1 MDISE
6 QHTAADE
13 LFARYPALR
22 TLPAADLAAVLRP
35 QARLQV
41 PAGGELFAENSPCLG
56 FPLLLEGTIKVV
68 KSAPN
73 GREMLL
79 YRVEPGGSCIITSS
93 CLLGSSPYSARG
105 IAETPVTLRML
116 PTPLFERVLGECQ
129 PFRAFVFQLFAGR
142 IAALMQRIEEIAF
155 QRLDQR
161 LARLLLGRGTP
172 IHSTHQALAE
182 ELGSVREIVSRLL
195 KSFADQGLVA
205 LGREQITLLDRQRLQ
220 ALADAER

>member
-1 MDISE
+1 MEVSA
-6 QHTAADE
+6 QPSTADE
-13 LFARYPALR
+13 LFAHYPALR
-22 TLPAADLAAVLRP
+22 SLPAAELAAVLRP
-35 QARLQV
+35 QGRLQV

-116 PTPLFERVLGECQ
+116 PTPLFERVLGECP
-129 PFRAFVFQLFAGR
+129 PFRAFVFQLFAAR

-161 LARLLLGRGTP
+161 LARLLLARATP
-172 IHSTHQALAE
+172 IRSTHQALAE

-195 KSFADQGLVA
+195 KSFADQGMVA
-205 LGREQITLLDRQRLQ
+205 LGREQISLLDRERLQRL
-220 ALADAER
+220 ADSER

>member
-1 MDISE
+1 MSITEVSA
-6 QHTAADE
+6 AADE

-22 TLPAADLAAVLRP
+22 TLPAADLASLLRP
-35 QARLQV
+35 QGRLQV
-41 PAGGELFAENSPCLG
+41 PGGGELFAEHSPCLG

-105 IAETPVTLRML
+105 VAETPVTLRML
-116 PTPLFERVLGECQ
+116 PTPAFDRLLGECP
-129 PFRAFVFQLFAGR
+129 PFRGFVFQLFAER

-161 LARLLLGRGTP
+161 LARLLLGRSTP
-172 IHSTHQALAE
+172 IRSTHQALAE

-205 LGREQITLLDRQRLQ
+205 LGREQITLLDRERLQ
-220 ALADAER
+220 GLADAER